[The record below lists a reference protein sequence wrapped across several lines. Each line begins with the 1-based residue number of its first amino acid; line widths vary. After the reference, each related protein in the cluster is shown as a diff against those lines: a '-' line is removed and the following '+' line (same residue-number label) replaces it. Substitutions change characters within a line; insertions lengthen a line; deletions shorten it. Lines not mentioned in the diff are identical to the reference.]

1 MKIDIQTPD
10 KKHATDIAMLVD
22 KPEFLLEIEKLRQKW
37 GIKEL
42 YKSSAFRAFLEFHIM
57 TNKDTV
63 SVDKEVEKRL
73 SEFNK
78 DIDLV
83 LKKLNRGRNFK
94 LVVEY
99 ALATGIV
106 PNGIYRSCYFDVV
119 KIGEPEDLNNP
130 ERYQYTIVLS
140 PRTELKEV
148 VNAYKEFKEHIK
160 GKISFESLANLDIE
174 IPTDKELIEQYHR
187 GNIYK
192 SADIDKFK
200 TLKELDRTREWY
212 WIRYEDYFIHKSKKP
227 MPYPEVLKKW
237 QENCPINKQNQK
249 KQRLEDK
256 TECSCSYC
264 LFYDINIIEQA
275 INSYNKLLE
284 ES

>member
-22 KPEFLLEIEKLRQKW
+22 KPEFLQEIEKLRQKW

-42 YKSSAFRAFLEFHIM
+42 YKSSAFHSFLEFHIM
-57 TNKDTV
+57 TNKNTV
-63 SVDKEVEKRL
+63 SVDKEVKERL
-73 SEFNK
+73 SDFNN
-78 DIDLV
+78 DIDLI
-83 LKKLNRGRNFK
+83 LKRFNRGRNFK

-99 ALATGIV
+99 ALGTGTV

-119 KIGEPEDLNNP
+119 KIGELEDLNNP

-212 WIRYEDYFIHKSKKP
+212 WMRYGDHFNDASKEPKTYAELVDDWNNRCP
-227 MPYPEVLKKW
+227 LYGVTKDKQHIKNCLYCSVLD
-237 QENCPINKQNQK
+237 E
-249 KQRLEDK
+249 
-256 TECSCSYC
+256 SY
-264 LFYDINIIEQA
+264 IEHA
-275 INSYNKLLE
+275 LASYNTLLRQ
-284 ES
+284 S